1 LSESIHS
8 KLEEANERHEQV
20 TAHRSKLVPLA
31 AAIIAVLAALG
42 TLFTHHASIAT
53 LAAKNEAILT
63 QARASD
69 RYNSYESKRVRYYV
83 YTAMVTAG
91 VSRTPAGNDL
101 LNKLAE
107 KERESS
113 LQVLAQAER
122 LEAQVRDDEERAEAY
137 LKSYETLQVGTTLF
151 DISIVLVSISALASQ
166 RILLIFGCTV
176 TAVGLVFAVIG
187 LLQSNWH

>member
-1 LSESIHS
+1 
-8 KLEEANERHEQV
+8 V
-20 TAHRSKLVPLA
+20 
-31 AAIIAVLAALG
+31 
-42 TLFTHHASIAT
+42 
-53 LAAKNEAILT
+53 
-63 QARASD
+63 
-69 RYNSYESKRVRYYV
+69 
-83 YTAMVTAG
+83 

-101 LNKLAE
+101 LNKLEE

-176 TAVGLVFAVIG
+176 SAVGLVFAVVG

>member
-176 TAVGLVFAVIG
+176 TAVGLVFAVVG